1 MAKLYIV
8 PTPIGNLDD
17 ITLRAVNVLR
27 EVDFILAEDTRTTS
41 FLLRHL
47 GIEKKLHSHHKFNE
61 HATVK
66 MVAGSIAAGRNAALV
81 SDAGTPGISDPGFLL
96 VRTCVEAGIEV
107 ETLPGATA
115 LIPALV
121 QSGFPCDRFCFE
133 GFLPQKK
140 GRAKQLQALADE
152 ERTMIFYES
161 PYRVVKCLEQ
171 FAEVFGPGRRV
182 SVSRELTKKFETVF
196 PTTLEKALD
205 YYKTEEPRGEYVLVV
220 EGKSPEEKRQEEIA
234 SWESMSIE
242 EHMAYYEEQGMDKK
256 SAMKQVAKDRGVGKR
271 EIYQY
276 LHGNS

>member
-27 EVDFILAEDTRTTS
+27 DVDFILAEDTRTTS
-41 FLLRHL
+41 FLLKHL
-47 GIEKKLHSHHKFNE
+47 GIEKKLYSHHKFNE

-66 MVAGSIAAGRNAALV
+66 MVAESIAAGRNAALV

-96 VRTCVEAGIEV
+96 VRTCVEARIEV

-140 GRAKQLQALADE
+140 GRAKQLQSLAEE

-171 FAEVFGPGRRV
+171 FAEVFGPERRV
-182 SVSRELTKKFETVF
+182 SVSRELTKKFEQTVRG
-196 PTTLEKALD
+196 TVAEVLEHFRRTDPK
-205 YYKTEEPRGEYVLVV
+205 GEFVIVLA
-220 EGKSPEEKRQEEIA
+220 GKPKP
-234 SWESMSIE
+234 
-242 EHMAYYEEQGMDKK
+242 
-256 SAMKQVAKDRGVGKR
+256 KR
-271 EIYQY
+271 ETAADEEE
-276 LHGNS
+276 

>member
-17 ITLRAVNVLR
+17 ITLRAVNVLC

-115 LIPALV
+115 LVPALV

-140 GRAKQLQALADE
+140 GRAKQLQSLADE
-152 ERTMIFYES
+152 ERTMVFYES

-171 FAEVFGPGRRV
+171 FAEVFGSERRV
-182 SVSRELTKKFETVF
+182 SVSRELTKKFEQTVRGTVAEVLEHF
-196 PTTLEKALD
+196 RTT
-205 YYKTEEPRGEYVLVV
+205 EPKGEFVIVLA
-220 EGKSPEEKRQEEIA
+220 GKPKP
-234 SWESMSIE
+234 
-242 EHMAYYEEQGMDKK
+242 
-256 SAMKQVAKDRGVGKR
+256 KR
-271 EIYQY
+271 E
-276 LHGNS
+276 LPDEETE